1 MGHSRHLLASVVA
14 TLALSVAASTASAG
28 RLSVSTQSFRLN
40 WSSLAITSEGGRVE
54 CGVTLEGT
62 FHRETTAKTAGQL
75 LGYIARPAL
84 GTPCTGGSA
93 TLLSETLPWHIRYE
107 SFTGTLPNITG
118 VSAAFAG
125 VSIGINK
132 AGLVCLLRTEA
143 AQPVSATA
151 IREGGSTVT
160 GVRLDE
166 TDLIPATGN
175 VFCRSL
181 RYSLS
186 GTGRFL
192 AATGASF
199 RYTLI

>member
-1 MGHSRHLLASVVA
+1 MGHSRHLLATVVV
-14 TLALSVAASTASAG
+14 TLVLGVAVGSASAN

-40 WSSLAITSEGGRVE
+40 WSALAITSEAGRVE
-54 CGVTLEGT
+54 CSVTLEGT

-75 LGYIARPAL
+75 LGYILRPAL
-84 GTPCTGGSA
+84 GTPCTGGTA

-107 SFTGTLPNITG
+107 SFTGNLPNITG

-125 VSIGINK
+125 LAIGITK
-132 AGLVCLLRTEA
+132 GGLPCLLRTEA

-175 VFCRSL
+175 VFCRTL

-192 AATGASF
+192 AANGASF
-199 RYTLI
+199 RYSLI